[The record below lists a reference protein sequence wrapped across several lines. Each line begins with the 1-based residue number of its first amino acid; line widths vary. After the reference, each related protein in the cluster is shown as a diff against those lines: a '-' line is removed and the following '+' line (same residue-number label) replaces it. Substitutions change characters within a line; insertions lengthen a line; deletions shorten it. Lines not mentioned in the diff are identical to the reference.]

1 MPVNRKM
8 MKSMKE
14 QYGPEKGERIYYAK
28 ETKDSKK
35 MMSKKKKGY
44 AAGGM
49 ASDGEAKPG
58 KPKRLKE
65 VPADNPGLAK
75 LPEKVRNGMGY
86 LNKGGMMEGS
96 NSMYNTNNT
105 KKPAGPMFL
114 KKGGMASKT
123 GYAKGGMVKANC
135 GASMKPNRKAKK

>member
-1 MPVNRKM
+1 
-8 MKSMKE
+8 
-14 QYGPEKGERIYYAK
+14 
-28 ETKDSKK
+28 
-35 MMSKKKKGY
+35 
-44 AAGGM
+44 M
-49 ASDGEAKPG
+49 ASDGEIKPG

>member
-1 MPVNRKM
+1 
-8 MKSMKE
+8 MKE

-28 ETKDSKK
+28 EFGSNSGKEQK
-35 MMSKKKKGY
+35 MMNKKKGY

-49 ASDGEAKPG
+49 EIKPG

>member
-28 ETKDSKK
+28 EQQ
-35 MMSKKKKGY
+35 MKKKSGY
-44 AAGGM
+44 MGGGM
-49 ASDGEAKPG
+49 AMKKDPMA
-58 KPKRLKE
+58 
-65 VPADNPGLAK
+65 
-75 LPEKVRNGMGY
+75 
-86 LNKGGMMEGS
+86 
-96 NSMYNTNNT
+96 
-105 KKPAGPMFL
+105 KKP
-114 KKGGMASKT
+114 